1 MKLAQENPA
10 LKILIADDD
19 PDDRQL
25 LALAF
30 REAQSPHI
38 IKFVNNGEELM
49 DHLESLIQ
57 ANTAYQLPDLILLD
71 LNMPKKDGRV
81 ALKEIRS
88 NQHLHKLNIIVFST
102 SISSEDNKFVTEL
115 AVINCITKPCG
126 FYELVDTVK
135 NICNLQSATP
145 VPKS

>member
-1 MKLAQENPA
+1 MKLAQENQA

-30 REAQSPHI
+30 REAQSQHT

-49 DHLESLIQ
+49 DSLEMLVQ
-57 ANTAYQLPDLILLD
+57 ANTLDQLPDLILLD

-88 NQHLHKLNIIVFST
+88 NSQLQKLNIIVFST
-102 SISSEDNKFVTEL
+102 SISAEDKKFVTEL
-115 AVINCITKPCG
+115 EVLNCITKPCG
-126 FYELVDTVK
+126 FYELVETVK
-135 NICNLQSATP
+135 TICDLQSATSS
-145 VPKS
+145 KS